1 MARYID
7 VIEWRPSDPAA
18 LVGRVPES
26 GPADIR
32 MGAQLIVRESQSAIF
47 YRDGQAMDVF
57 GPGRHA
63 LSTGNIPL
71 LTEYIQ
77 KFTGGSNIFSAEVYF
92 VNQQILTDLKWGTPN
107 PIDLKDPDL
116 GWVQLRAFGTMS
128 VRIEEP
134 QLFVNT
140 LVGTRPDYT
149 TKDLNTTLKGSIR
162 TRLNDL
168 LSTTFKSYASIRS
181 NLDELVAAM
190 KVKVKDD
197 FAKYGV
203 SLRDFFIQDVSVPEE
218 IQAAFRQRAQ
228 MGALGV
234 NYMQMKTA
242 EAMVDMANN
251 EGQAGGTMGAGMGMS
266 MGMMMPQMMMQQ
278 MGGQGGMMPG
288 QPGMMGGQMMQ
299 PQQAQQAGP
308 AQSCGNCHQPVPAGT
323 KFCPNCGSKVV
334 PPNTLVCPGCQNPVP
349 AGSKFC
355 PGCGAKIAA
364 DKKVC
369 ACGNELSAD
378 AKFCP
383 NCGAKQ

>member
-1 MARYID
+1 MARYLD
-7 VIEWRPSDPAA
+7 VIDWRPTDPTA
-18 LVGRVPES
+18 LVGRVPED

-47 YRDGQAMDVF
+47 YRDGQAMDTF
-57 GPGRHA
+57 KAGRHT
-63 LSTGNIPL
+63 LSTANIPI
-71 LTEYIQ
+71 LTEFLNR
-77 KFTGGSNIFSAEVYF
+77 FTSGGKNVFAAEVYF
-92 VNQQILTDLKWGTPN
+92 VNQQVITDLKWGTPN

-128 VRIEEP
+128 IRIEDP

-140 LVGTRPDYT
+140 LVGTRATYT

-168 LSTTFKSYASIRS
+168 LSTTFQSYASIRS

-197 FAKYGV
+197 FGKYGV

-218 IQAAFRQRAQ
+218 IQAAFRKRAT

-234 NYMQMKTA
+234 QNYMQLKA
-242 EAMVDMANN
+242 ADALGDMANN
-251 EGQAGGTMGAGMGMS
+251 QGMVGGGMGAGMGMG
-266 MGMMMPQMMMQQ
+266 MGMMMPQIMQQ
-278 MGGQGGMMPG
+278 AMQSGMQGGMQANP
-288 QPGMMGGQMMQ
+288 
-299 PQQAQQAGP
+299 AQQAP
-308 AQSCGNCHQPVPAGT
+308 SVPCPNCHTPVNAGG
-323 KFCPNCGSKVV
+323 KFCPNCGTKML
-334 PPNTLVCPGCQNPVP
+334 PPGTIPCPSCQAPVP

-355 PGCGAKIAA
+355 PECGTKVAP

-369 ACGNELSAD
+369 SCGTELAPG

-383 NCGAKQ
+383 NCGAKQD